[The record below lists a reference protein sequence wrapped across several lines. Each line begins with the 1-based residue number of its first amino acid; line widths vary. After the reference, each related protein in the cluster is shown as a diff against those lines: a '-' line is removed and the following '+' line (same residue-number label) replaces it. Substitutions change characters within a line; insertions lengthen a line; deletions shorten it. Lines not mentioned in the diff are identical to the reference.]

1 VPGKRLNSK
10 SSSRGLSAKRR
21 AGETLRFHTGRIGT
35 ALTAYT
41 MTSLRIYC
49 PFLSCCFFV
58 IAVVSTSLFA
68 QQTTS
73 SAPET
78 LPTGM
83 VITPTAARGSV
94 FQPLNPDLPDFPQ
107 FTADHPVSTAVS
119 PDGGTLLILT
129 SGFNRNNGPDGKRVA
144 DQSSEYVFVYDI
156 RHQPPVKKQVLKI
169 PNSFVGLAWNPD
181 GKHFYASGG
190 SNDNVH
196 VFSWDGSHWS
206 ESPEP
211 IALGHSTA
219 LGHRNAS
226 EGKTKSEVAGLA
238 VDSSGKRLLAVN
250 YENDSVSLVDL
261 DSGKKTAE
269 FDLRP
274 GKIDP
279 AKKGVPG
286 GEYPFWAVFKGDDK
300 AYVSSLRDREI
311 VVLDLTGTPK
321 VASRIKIHG
330 QPNKLILNHA
340 QTLLFAAVD
349 NSDSLDMIDTSKD
362 QVVAAIKTTAPAS
375 IFPNKGT
382 YKGSNPNSLALSPD
396 EHTIYVTNGG
406 TNSVAVINLA
416 QDPDDSQIV
425 GLIPTGWYPSSIS
438 LNHDGSVLYVVNG
451 KGNAGPNPKG
461 CRSAAGENTCN
472 PANQYILQLVKGGFL
487 TLPRPSAA
495 QLKELTQQVARNN
508 HFLAE
513 PVAPAPPVFSF
524 LRSKIKHVIYIVKEN
539 RTYDQVLGDLE
550 KGNGDPSLTLFK
562 EPITPNHHQL
572 ARQFVTLDN
581 FFDSGEVSGNGWNWS
596 TAARATDNV
605 EKTIAVNYGQRGFD
619 YDFEGV
625 NRNINV
631 SGATFD
637 QRKTAN
643 PALSRLADPED
654 QLPGTAD
661 VAAPDGPED
670 ETGAGYLWDSA
681 LRAGLTIRN
690 YGFYCDLTRY
700 SEAKESPA
708 AVPLLHDPASSGTTV
723 AFAANVHLQAVTD
736 PYFRSFDQSF
746 PDYWRY
752 KEWEREF
759 DEFAKKDDLPT
770 LELLRINHDHF
781 GSFGSAIDG
790 INTVEKE
797 MADNDYALGLVAEK
811 VAHSKYSQDTLIFV
825 VEDDAQNGPDH
836 MDAHR
841 SIAYVIGPY
850 VKQGAVVSQRYN
862 TVSMLRTIEEVLGI
876 KPLGL
881 NDAVQPPMAEV
892 FSTQA
897 TPWTYQARV
906 PALLR
911 STQLPLPPAPD
922 SSPGGAVSSPPTHG
936 AQYWEA
942 QTAGLDFSAEDR
954 VDSERFNLIL
964 WQGIMGEDHP
974 YPAERSGLDLRKNR
988 KELLKARPSQ

>member
-1 VPGKRLNSK
+1 
-10 SSSRGLSAKRR
+10 
-21 AGETLRFHTGRIGT
+21 
-35 ALTAYT
+35 
-41 MTSLRIYC
+41 MTSLRPY
-49 PFLSCCFFV
+49 FLSCFFAL
-58 IAVVSTSLFA
+58 AVVSTSLFA
-68 QQTTS
+68 QQPAS

-83 VITPTAARGSV
+83 MITPTAAKGSV
-94 FQPLNPDLPDFPQ
+94 FQPLNPELPDFPQ
-107 FTADHPVSTAVS
+107 FTADHPVSSAVS
-119 PDGGTLLILT
+119 PDGGTLLVLT
-129 SGFNRNNGPDGKRVA
+129 SGFNRNSGPDGKRVA
-144 DQSSEYVFVYDI
+144 AASGEYVFVYDI
-156 RHQPPVKKQVLKI
+156 HQQTPVKKQVLNI

-196 VFSWDGSHWS
+196 VFSWADDHWA

-211 IALGHSTA
+211 IALGHSVA
-219 LGHRNAS
+219 LGHRSAS
-226 EGKTKSEVAGLA
+226 EGRTRPEVAGLA

-250 YENDSVSLVDL
+250 YENDAVSLVDL
-261 DSGKKTAE
+261 SSGKKTAE
-269 FDLRP
+269 LDLRP
-274 GKIDP
+274 GKTDP
-279 AKKGVPG
+279 AKKGVAG

-321 VASRIKIHG
+321 VAGRIKIHG
-330 QPNKLILNHA
+330 QPNKLMLNRA
-340 QTLLFAAVD
+340 QTLLFAAAD

-362 QVVAAIKTTAPAS
+362 RVVAAIRTTAPAG

-396 EHTIYVTNGG
+396 EHTVYVTNGG
-406 TNSVAVINLA
+406 TNSVAVINLTK
-416 QDPDDSQIV
+416 DPDDSQVV

-438 LNHDGSVLYVVNG
+438 LNQDGSVLYVVNG

-461 CRSAAGENTCN
+461 CRSASPESNCGA
-472 PANQYILQLVKGGFL
+472 ANQYILQLVKGGLL
-487 TLPRPSAA
+487 TVPRPSGAE
-495 QLKELTQQVARNN
+495 LKELTAQVARNN
-508 HFLAE
+508 HFSPE
-513 PVAPAPPVFSF
+513 PVAPAPPIFAF
-524 LRSKIKHVIYIVKEN
+524 LRNKIKHVIYIVKEN

-550 KGNGDPSLTLFK
+550 KGNGDPSITLFK

-581 FFDSGEVSGNGWNWS
+581 FLDSGEVSGNGWNWS

-690 YGFYCDLTRY
+690 YGFFCDLTRY
-700 SEAKESPA
+700 SEPKESPT
-708 AVPLLHDPASSGTTV
+708 AVPLLHDPASSGTIV
-723 AFAANVHLQAVTD
+723 AFPANVHLQGVTD
-736 PYFRSFDQSF
+736 LYFRSFDQSF

-759 DEFAKKDDLPT
+759 DEFAKKDNLPS
-770 LELLRINHDHF
+770 LEFLRINHDHF

-790 INTVEKE
+790 VNTVEKE
-797 MADNDYALGLVAEK
+797 MADDDYALGLVAEK
-811 VAHSKYSQDTLIFV
+811 IAHSKYSRDTLIFV
-825 VEDDAQNGPDH
+825 IEDDAQNGPDH
-836 MDAHR
+836 VDAHR

-881 NDAVQPPMAEV
+881 NDAVQPPMSEV
-892 FSTQA
+892 FSTESA
-897 TPWTYQARV
+897 PWTYQARV
-906 PALLR
+906 PAVLR
-911 STQLPLPPAPD
+911 GTQLPLPPE
-922 SSPGGAVSSPPTHG
+922 SSAVFVPSQPMHD
-936 AQYWEA
+936 AEYWER
-942 QTAGLDFSAEDR
+942 QTAGLDFSSEDR

-964 WQGIMGEDHP
+964 WKGIMGENRP

-988 KELLKARPSQ
+988 GLLLSPKQSQ